1 MIGFAPQRCQPW
13 LYRGAECRR
22 CLDAC
27 PVEGCLK
34 EVESTISAERE
45 LCTGCGVC
53 TTVCPSGALSIEG
66 LGDRELVRR
75 LLDGAEEQSLILTCS
90 VGPGGGEPS
99 LSPGADSAGSA
110 VLPCL
115 ASVTESHLIYLV
127 LNESLTIDLDC
138 TRCDGCAVRG
148 GGDIIRTSV
157 LHAEHCLSV
166 LGSSGRI
173 TVHTNKRREE
183 RQRRRGKRD
192 VRLITPA
199 PEYSRRQIFA
209 LFGGKAREKVA
220 ERILGRT
227 GTAEPLSDNLAD
239 NLAAAV
245 PERRAL
251 LLDALGSASPDR
263 FPSLRE
269 GDFPFHA
276 ISVNGGC
283 VMCRKCESFCPTGA
297 IKRVERD
304 KETQLSFTP
313 ALCVG
318 CHQCRELCDEGALSY
333 TDEIVLATLAE
344 GSTEVIATKERRL
357 CANCETFFF
366 PDIEREGCPTCRKR
380 NRVDGMIASLL
391 GGDGQ
396 GGKASNVI
404 RVH

>member
-1 MIGFAPQRCQPW
+1 
-13 LYRGAECRR
+13 
-22 CLDAC
+22 
-27 PVEGCLK
+27 VEGCLK
-34 EVESTISAERE
+34 EVDSAISADRE
-45 LCTGCGVC
+45 LCTGCGLC
-53 TTVCPSGALSIEG
+53 TTACPSGALSIEG
-66 LGDRELVRR
+66 LGDRELLRR
-75 LLDGAEEQSLILTCS
+75 LLDGAGEQSLTLTCS

-99 LSPGADSAGSA
+99 LPPGADGAGSA

-115 ASVTESHLIYLV
+115 AAVTESHLIYLV
-127 LNESLTIDLDC
+127 LKESLSIDLDC

-157 LHAEHCLSV
+157 LHAGNFLSA

-173 TVHTNKRREE
+173 TVHTNKRTEE
-183 RQRRRGKRD
+183 RQGKRGKRG

-227 GTAEPLSDNLAD
+227 GTAESLSDNLAD

-333 TDEIVLATLAE
+333 IDEIKLAPIAE
-344 GSTEVIATKERRL
+344 GSAELLATKERHL

-366 PDIEREGCPTCRKR
+366 PELEREGCPTCRKR
-380 NRVDGMIASLL
+380 SRFDGLITSMMS
-391 GGDGQ
+391 GDGQ
-396 GGKASNVI
+396 GGKASNIV